1 MIYLLAVF
9 MLLAGFYSMTYGI
22 SLWKD
27 DKKKLGS
34 IGVIV
39 LSVVGTLLPLAFMF
53 WKR

>member
-9 MLLAGFYSMTYGI
+9 MLLAGIYSFTYGI

-27 DKKKLGS
+27 DRLKLGS

-39 LSVVGTLLPLAFMF
+39 VSVIGTLLPLVFMF
-53 WKR
+53 WKH